1 MTVLNVSRVIEL
13 SHPIHPDIPQWQG
26 DPPIEFTPHTAI
38 ETAGY
43 FLRAFSMGEHS
54 ATHLNAPASFVP
66 GGRSVDEI
74 PAHQLLLPVVV
85 IHAVDRACEDHDFA
99 LSLEDVAEWEH
110 RHGTVPAGAL
120 VLLHTGW
127 SRYWDTPHRYY
138 GWDEH
143 HIPHFPGFG
152 TECARFLMTQRKAA
166 GLGCDTPG
174 VEPAW
179 DTAFRVNRCIA
190 EQDGLALE
198 NLTNLHELPP
208 TGAWVMIGRL
218 ALAGGSGSP
227 ACVLGLLP

>member
-1 MTVLNVSRVIEL
+1 MTVLKISRMIEL
-13 SHPIHPDIPQWQG
+13 SHPIHPAIPQWQG
-26 DPPIEFTPHTAI
+26 DPPVEFTPHTDI

-85 IHAVDRACEDHDFA
+85 IHAVHPASENGDFA
-99 LSLEDVAEWEH
+99 LSLEDLMAWE
-110 RHGTVPAGAL
+110 RQHGTIPTGTL

-127 SRYWDTPHRYY
+127 SRFWDTPQRYF
-138 GWDEH
+138 GWDENR
-143 HIPHFPGFG
+143 IPHFPGFE
-152 TECARFLMTQRKAA
+152 TECARFLMTQRRVA

-174 VEPAW
+174 VEPAR
-179 DTAFRVNRCIA
+179 DTTFSVNRCIA
-190 EQDGLALE
+190 EQNGLALE

-208 TGAWVMIGRL
+208 TGAWVLIGRL
-218 ALAGGSGSP
+218 ALVGGSGSP